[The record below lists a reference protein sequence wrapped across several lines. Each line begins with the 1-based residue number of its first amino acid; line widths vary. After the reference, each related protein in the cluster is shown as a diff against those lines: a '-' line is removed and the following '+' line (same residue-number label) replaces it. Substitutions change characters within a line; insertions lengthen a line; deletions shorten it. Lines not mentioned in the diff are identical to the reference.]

1 MTMIKNLQSMVNEGI
16 ANDETYLPSTKTTPS
31 NVKNFKILCIV
42 VSKTNLLII
51 TI

>member
-16 ANDETYLPSTKTTPS
+16 ANDETYPQVQKQHQVML
-31 NVKNFKILCIV
+31 KNFKILCIV